1 MRHLTITEY
10 GHFLGVTGQQL
21 QVRHDGSIV
30 LETPLSRLRSIAIA
44 RDGVSMSSKLI
55 LSCAQRGIRL
65 FVLDWRGIN
74 VAALSGQHHHAIA
87 ALRRAQFN
95 YLDSPESRNTAA
107 GMIYGK
113 LRNQRAVLL
122 YFHKYF
128 RTRHP
133 QLANHL
139 SIAANHIEQQAEVL
153 GTTDWLNHGK
163 WREQIMGHEGSAASA
178 YWKALTKSQLL
189 PESFVQREG
198 RGAIEVSNQSLNY
211 GYTLLTSYI
220 WCALDNAGFEVYA
233 GILHSERAGKPS
245 LVLDMMEEYRPW
257 VVDRNI
263 IKLRHE
269 LLKTTAINI
278 TIKKRISNAI
288 HQTMRKTHLYRKKR
302 LKLETILQRQAYRL
316 AASVVDN
323 KRYYPFRFKW

>member
-1 MRHLTITEY
+1 MRHLTVTEY
-10 GHFLGVTGQQL
+10 GHFLGITGQRL
-21 QVRHDGSIV
+21 QVRHDGGIV
-30 LETPLSRLRSIAIA
+30 LETPLSRLRSISIT
-44 RDGVSMSSKLI
+44 RDGVSLSSNLI
-55 LSCAQRGIRL
+55 LACSQRGIRI

-74 VAALSGQHHHAIA
+74 AAAISGQHHHAIA
-87 ALRRAQFN
+87 TLRRAQFN
-95 YLDSPESRNTAA
+95 YLESPQSRTTAA

-122 YFHKYF
+122 YFLKYY

-133 QLANHL
+133 HLAQYL
-139 SIAANHIEQQAEVL
+139 KDAADMVRQQAESIRCIDW
-153 GTTDWLNHGK
+153 TIRTD
-163 WREQIMGHEGSAASA
+163 WREQIMGYEGAAA
-178 YWKALTKSQLL
+178 NVYWKALTQSQLL
-189 PESFVQREG
+189 PESFNRREG
-198 RGAIEVSNQSLNY
+198 RGAVEVTNQALNY

-263 IKLRHE
+263 IKIRRE
-269 LLKTTAINI
+269 LLHSTSLNMK
-278 TIKKRISNAI
+278 IKKRVSNAI
-288 HQTMRKTHLYRKKR
+288 HHTMGKTHLHKGKR

-323 KRYYPFRFKW
+323 KRYQPYRFKW